1 MPGQMKLKR
10 EILFPWLH
18 NQKECGAKGA
28 FTMSSKRPLI
38 LKDESGVALVIAL
51 VMIVILTLIGLASTY
66 TSTFEMKLSGN
77 KRGTTDAFYAADSG
91 VEVTVANIENF
102 SLPGKYVDN
111 KYDPFTDP
119 SNPNPTKAKV
129 VIQYD
134 TTQEGSPRGSGFSA
148 ISFEYRHFLID
159 STGHDQADMGLI
171 KSACEVEEKVVRLV
185 PTLQGGY

>member
-1 MPGQMKLKR
+1 MPKR
-10 EILFPWLH
+10 MVTP
-18 NQKECGAKGA
+18 
-28 FTMSSKRPLI
+28 
-38 LKDESGVALVIAL
+38 LKDQSGVALVLAL

-66 TSTFEMKLSGN
+66 TSIFEVRLSGN

-91 VEVTVANIENF
+91 VQVVVANVDNF

-119 SNPNPTKAKV
+119 KNPNPTKANV
-129 VIQYD
+129 VVQFD

-148 ISFEYRHFLID
+148 ISFEFRHFVID
-159 STGHDQADMGLI
+159 SKGQDQLDLSLL
-171 KSACEVEEKVVRLV
+171 KSSAEIEQKVVRLV

>member
-1 MPGQMKLKR
+1 
-10 EILFPWLH
+10 
-18 NQKECGAKGA
+18 
-28 FTMSSKRPLI
+28 MSKKIVWP
-38 LKDESGVALVIAL
+38 LKDQSGVALVLAL

-91 VEVTVANIENF
+91 IQVVVANVDNF
-102 SLPGKYVDN
+102 SLPGKYDVDN

-119 SNPNPTKAKV
+119 KNPNPTKAKV
-129 VIQYD
+129 LIQYD

-148 ISFEYRHFLID
+148 ISFEFRHFVID
-159 STGHDQADMGLI
+159 SKGQDQMDIGLV
-171 KSACEVEEKVVRLV
+171 KSASEIEEKVVRLV

>member
-1 MPGQMKLKR
+1 MPKK
-10 EILFPWLH
+10 IVNP
-18 NQKECGAKGA
+18 
-28 FTMSSKRPLI
+28 
-38 LKDESGVALVIAL
+38 LKDQSGVALVLAL
-51 VMIVILTLIGLASTY
+51 IMIVILTLIGLASTY

-91 VEVTVANIENF
+91 VQVIVANVDNF

-119 SNPNPTKAKV
+119 NNPNPTKANV
-129 VIQYD
+129 LIQYD

-148 ISFEYRHFLID
+148 ISFEFKHFVID
-159 STGHDQADMGLI
+159 SKGQDQLDLSLV
-171 KSACEVEEKVVRLV
+171 KSAAEIEQKVVRLV

>member
-1 MPGQMKLKR
+1 M
-10 EILFPWLH
+10 
-18 NQKECGAKGA
+18 AK
-28 FTMSSKRPLI
+28 KIVNPV
-38 LKDESGVALVIAL
+38 KDQSGVALVLAL

-91 VEVTVANIENF
+91 VQVVVANVDNF

-119 SNPNPTKAKV
+119 KNPNPTKANV
-129 VIQYD
+129 LVQYD

-148 ISFEYRHFLID
+148 ISFEFRHFVID
-159 STGHDQADMGLI
+159 SKGQDQLDLSLV
-171 KSACEVEEKVVRLV
+171 KSSAEIEQKVVRLV